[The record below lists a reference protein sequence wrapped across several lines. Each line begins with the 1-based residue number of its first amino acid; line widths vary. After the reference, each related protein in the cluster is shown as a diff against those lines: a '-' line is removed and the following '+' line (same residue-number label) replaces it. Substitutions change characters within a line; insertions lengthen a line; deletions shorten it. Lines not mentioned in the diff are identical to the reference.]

1 MRTASQIRTR
11 NQYIRSMVIIIVV
24 FTIIYFILDAT
35 LGSSQILN
43 ACFCL
48 GILLS
53 AIILRIIVDNNERK
67 RGKKASIIAD
77 LTGIDDLLDS

>member
-1 MRTASQIRTR
+1 MKTPSQIRTR
-11 NQYIRSMVIIIVV
+11 NQYIMGMVIIIVV

-48 GILLS
+48 KDYGIFLS
-53 AIILRIIVDNNERK
+53 AILLRSK
-67 RGKKASIIAD
+67 SIF
-77 LTGIDDLLDS
+77 